1 MEIPEKLNTVF
12 LHEMSAKLTNAITEC
27 MISNQ
32 MTLECLEL
40 ACNEVKYSLQGT
52 TQGRYL
58 TGGVPPVRFSM

>member
-40 ACNEVKYSLQGT
+40 ACNAVKEVYKKNA
-52 TQGRYL
+52 
-58 TGGVPPVRFSM
+58 VIKKAD

>member
-27 MISNQ
+27 MRSNQ

-40 ACNEVKYSLQGT
+40 ACNEVKEVYKKN
-52 TQGRYL
+52 
-58 TGGVPPVRFSM
+58 PFKNKAD

>member
-12 LHEMSAKLTNAITEC
+12 LHEMPAKLTNAITEC

-40 ACNEVKYSLQGT
+40 ACNEVKEVYKKNA
-52 TQGRYL
+52 
-58 TGGVPPVRFSM
+58 VIKKAD